1 MDDAARRDIQEI
13 LEAGK
18 DLTVATLREDGW
30 PQATTVGYA
39 SDGLAIFF
47 GCGAQSQKARNLAR
61 DDRMSATI
69 TLPYAAWN
77 EIRGVS
83 VGGRARRVSDPAALA
98 RAGALFMRKFGPE
111 IAQYVGGEAQDLAMF
126 EVVPAVFSLLDYR
139 QGFGHTQLIAA
150 A

>member
-83 VGGRARRVSDPAALA
+83 VGGRARRVTDPAGLA
-98 RAGALFMRKFGPE
+98 HAGDLFMRKFGPE

-126 EVVPAVFSLLDYR
+126 EVVPTVFSLLDYR